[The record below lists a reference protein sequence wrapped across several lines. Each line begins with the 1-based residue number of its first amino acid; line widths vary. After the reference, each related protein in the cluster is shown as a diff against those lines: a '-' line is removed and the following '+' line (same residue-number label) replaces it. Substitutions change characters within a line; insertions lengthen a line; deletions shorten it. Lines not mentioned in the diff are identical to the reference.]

1 MILFKPNINDRVANY
16 EFLAA
21 IICSVG
27 MISMVVLPVI
37 GKLLIL
43 LGLVGLIIL
52 YILQFVDAL
61 DKKKEERIVPLSLK
75 QISMIIILAG
85 MMLTI
90 LGTSYNLYILILGW
104 SMMIINCIVTYKESR
119 LMGAKIISVQQIRNF
134 ILAMVSVVFF
144 IGF

>member
-1 MILFKPNINDRVANY
+1 MNDRVANY

-21 IICSVG
+21 VICSVG
-27 MISMVVLPVI
+27 MIAMVTLPVI
-37 GKLLIL
+37 GELLIL
-43 LGLVGLIIL
+43 FGLAGLIIL

-61 DKKKEERIVPLSLK
+61 DKKREERIVLLTFK

-90 LGTSYNLYILILGW
+90 LGTSYNLYFLILGW
-104 SMMIINCIVTYKESR
+104 CMMIINCIATYKECK
-119 LMGAKIISVQQIRNF
+119 LTGAKIISVQQIRIF